1 MLRLVSAKLAVVEL
15 SPSSIVLAGDFR
27 TYCLKKTNP
36 DYYTL
41 HHFAMAVYLQ
51 VGLARTKTGG
61 GYLYSHKIDIDNK
74 KIQLLGVLV
83 DWFFLRKIFL
93 LRMSSHR

>member
-1 MLRLVSAKLAVVEL
+1 
-15 SPSSIVLAGDFR
+15 
-27 TYCLKKTNP
+27 
-36 DYYTL
+36 
-41 HHFAMAVYLQ
+41 MAVYLQ

-83 DWFFLRKIFL
+83 DCERYFFYVCLVIDKYCHSCRLFL
-93 LRMSSHR
+93 ENDLFPHTTSNAIKVGGKENFNPS

>member
-1 MLRLVSAKLAVVEL
+1 
-15 SPSSIVLAGDFR
+15 
-27 TYCLKKTNP
+27 
-36 DYYTL
+36 
-41 HHFAMAVYLQ
+41 MAVYLQ